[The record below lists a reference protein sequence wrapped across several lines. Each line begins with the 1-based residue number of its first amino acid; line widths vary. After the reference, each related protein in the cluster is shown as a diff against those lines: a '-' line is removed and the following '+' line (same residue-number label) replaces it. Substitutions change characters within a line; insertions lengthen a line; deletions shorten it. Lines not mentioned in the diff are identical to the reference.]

1 MKKRRTRKQKATA
14 NHEFTIRWNPTASET
29 KTEPVKDKIEASV
42 KGQFNIEPKKPNPSS
57 HKHESAMNLAKDG
70 SLASIK
76 KDIVKSLMVVS
87 LILALEVVLYLAWYA

>member
-1 MKKRRTRKQKATA
+1 MAKRRTKKQKEGARHTFNLSWA
-14 NHEFTIRWNPTASET
+14 PSE
-29 KTEPVKDKIEASV
+29 AGV
-42 KGQFNIEPKKPNPSS
+42 KGQFNSEPKRPKAGAR
-57 HKHESAMNLAKDG
+57 KHESALSLAKDD

>member
-1 MKKRRTRKQKATA
+1 MAKRRTKKQKEGARHTFNLSWA
-14 NHEFTIRWNPTASET
+14 PSE
-29 KTEPVKDKIEASV
+29 AGV
-42 KGQFNIEPKKPNPSS
+42 KGQFNSEPKRPKANTR
-57 HKHESAMNLAKDG
+57 KHESAISLAKDA

>member
-1 MKKRRTRKQKATA
+1 MAKRRTKKQKQGARHTF
-14 NHEFTIRWNPTASET
+14 NISWVPGEE
-29 KTEPVKDKIEASV
+29 IEAGKPGV

-57 HKHESAMNLAKDG
+57 HKRESALNLAKDA

-76 KDIVKSLMVVS
+76 KDIVKSLILVS